1 MVRDLEVG
9 WSDGDSGACRVRHI
23 EFSGRGE
30 EFELGNK
37 LYVGNLPFNT
47 TEADLRELFEQHG
60 ALASVNVIVDRET
73 GRSRGFGFVEYDDS
87 SSAEK
92 AQRALD
98 GQDFGGRSLRVN
110 EANERARG
118 GGGGGG
124 RRF

>member
-1 MVRDLEVG
+1 M
-9 WSDGDSGACRVRHI
+9 
-23 EFSGRGE
+23 
-30 EFELGNK
+30 GNK

-60 ALASVNVIVDRET
+60 AVASVNVIVDRET

-87 SSAEK
+87 SMAEK

-98 GQDFGGRSLRVN
+98 GHDFGGRSLRVN
-110 EANERARG
+110 EAKERGGRGG

-124 RRF
+124 RRY